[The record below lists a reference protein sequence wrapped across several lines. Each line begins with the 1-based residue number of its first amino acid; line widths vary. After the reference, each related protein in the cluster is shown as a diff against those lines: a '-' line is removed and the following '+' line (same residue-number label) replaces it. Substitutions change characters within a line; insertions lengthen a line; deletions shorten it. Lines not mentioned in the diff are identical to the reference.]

1 MIKFVILMILV
12 TLGAAALVHAEENT
26 LTMRDGDS
34 TITMKKYFLCLLKTG
49 PNRDQD
55 SATAAQI
62 QAGHLAHIDAM
73 AKAGQVAI
81 AGPMGDDGDLRGIL
95 VFTVSSKEEAEKLEA
110 EDPAVKAGR
119 LIMEVHPWW
128 AMKGSRLP

>member
-1 MIKFVILMILV
+1 MVKLVAMMLLMA
-12 TLGAAALVHAEENT
+12 LGATAMVHAEEKT
-26 LTMRDGDS
+26 FEMKDGDS
-34 TITMKKYFLCLLKTG
+34 TITMKEYFLCLLKAG
-49 PNRDQD
+49 PTRDQD

-73 AKAGQVAI
+73 WKAGQVAI

-95 VFTVSSKEEAEKLEA
+95 VFTVSSKEEAEKLVA

-119 LIMEVHPWW
+119 LVTEVHPWW

>member
-1 MIKFVILMILV
+1 MVKIALMFLALM
-12 TLGAAALVHAEENT
+12 LGATAMVQAEEKT
-26 LTMRDGDS
+26 FEMKDGDS
-34 TITMKKYFLCLLKTG
+34 TITMKEYFLCLLKKG

-73 AKAGQVAI
+73 ARAGQVAI

-95 VFTVSSKEEAEKLEA
+95 VFTVSSKEEAEKLEG

-119 LIMEVHPWW
+119 LVIEVHPWW